1 MGKPYNQF
9 VAEPFVNAVGQTI
22 NPGDRVA
29 YVTMGYNK
37 RVNQNTGWFDGVL
50 KDPKSGAVV
59 FTRVRGINTRKT
71 MATGKIITERY
82 KRWDYTV
89 EPRRQVDAE
98 YTYNETVKVDVE
110 PYGTTILQRHRLFKI

>member
-9 VAEPFVNAVGQTI
+9 SAEPFVNAVGQTI

-50 KDPKSGAVV
+50 KDPKNGKVV

-71 MATGKIITERY
+71 MKTGKVLTSTSTYPEWSFQENKYIQRSY
-82 KRWDYTV
+82 KY
-89 EPRRQVDAE
+89 P
-98 YTYNETVKVDVE
+98 ETVVVDVE
-110 PYGTTILQRHRLFKI
+110 PYGKTNLQRHRLFKI

>member
-9 VAEPFVNAVGQTI
+9 AAEPFVNAVGQTI

-50 KDPKSGAVV
+50 KDPKNGNVV

-71 MATGKIITERY
+71 MATGKVITQHY
-82 KRWDYTV
+82 KTWDYNQSKYV
-89 EPRRQVDAE
+89 VRSYDYA
-98 YTYNETVKVDVE
+98 ETVVVDVE
-110 PYGTTILQRHRLFKI
+110 PYGKTNLQRHRLFKI

>member
-9 VAEPFVNAVGQTI
+9 SAEPFVNAVGQTI

-50 KDPKSGAVV
+50 KDPKNGKVV
-59 FTRVRGINTRKT
+59 LTRVRGINTRKT
-71 MATGKIITERY
+71 MATGNVITKHY
-82 KRWDYTV
+82 KRWDYSTNPPK
-89 EPRRQVDAE
+89 EVDSH
-98 YTYNETVKVDVE
+98 YTYNETVQVDVE
-110 PYGTTILQRHRLFKI
+110 PYGKTNLQRHRLFKI

>member
-9 VAEPFVNAVGQTI
+9 FAEPFVNAVGQTI

-50 KDPKSGAVV
+50 KDPDNGKVV
-59 FTRVRGINTRKT
+59 FTRVRGIKNKKT
-71 MATGKIITERY
+71 MKTGKVLTSTYPAWSFQEY
-82 KRWDYTV
+82 KYIQRSYEYPETV
-89 EPRRQVDAE
+89 E
-98 YTYNETVKVDVE
+98 VDVE
-110 PYGTTILQRHRLFKI
+110 PYGKTNLQRHCLFKI